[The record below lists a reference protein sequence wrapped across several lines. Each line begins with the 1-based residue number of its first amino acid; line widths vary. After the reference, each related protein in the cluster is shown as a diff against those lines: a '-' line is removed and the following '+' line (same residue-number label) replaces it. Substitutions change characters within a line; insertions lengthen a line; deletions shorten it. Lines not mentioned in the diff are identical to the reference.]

1 MKESEL
7 QDAIDSLPRSIRPQR
22 DLWPAINRRIET
34 VEKTG
39 TAPYKAPFWR
49 TLAMAAAVLLA
60 LTSGIFIGRGM
71 DDPGQLL
78 DRLPVAQA
86 SLSTGSRSH
95 LLSPSTGPAGQTGP
109 SVLEYALIGTIEA
122 TEREYQAAF
131 RELVPLD
138 YSGLLLEGEQPDA
151 LRGSW
156 EDLQQAE
163 SSLLAALA
171 QYPANIFLN
180 GKLLDL
186 RSQQLQFVKRMAL
199 LEQNNWRRT

>member
-7 QDAIDSLPRSIRPQR
+7 QDAIDSLPRSIRLQR
-22 DLWPAINRRIET
+22 DLWPAINRRIGMA
-34 VEKTG
+34 EKAGEPTF
-39 TAPYKAPFWR
+39 KAPFWR
-49 TLAMAAAVLLA
+49 TPAMAAAVLLA

-71 DDPGQLL
+71 D
-78 DRLPVAQA
+78 
-86 SLSTGSRSH
+86 
-95 LLSPSTGPAGQTGP
+95 TGPADQTGQ

-171 QYPANIFLN
+171 QYPSNIFLN